1 MPKKNLTPTTQMSLP
16 QGGEGSKINSPLAP
30 LGERGRGVPATYR
43 RQILRWTPYLAL
55 FLNSPWGHD
64 LDSAR
69 KLNQILPVP
78 ELDSILSELKAS
90 RRGKDGL
97 PAFRDSVLVRRLSLL
112 FSSTS
117 W

>member
-1 MPKKNLTPTTQMSLP
+1 
-16 QGGEGSKINSPLAP
+16 
-30 LGERGRGVPATYR
+30 
-43 RQILRWTPYLAL
+43 LAL

-69 KLNQILPVP
+69 KLNPILPDP
-78 ELDSILSELKAS
+78 KMDPMLSELKAS
-90 RRGKDGL
+90 RRGKDVP